1 MSGNRLFIKAN
12 KREDFSIHLRLM
24 VDTLVYKL
32 AVKYVSR
39 TDERYIDI
47 LENTFEN
54 YNISVEEFKIEV
66 FNRLK

>member
-1 MSGNRLFIKAN
+1 
-12 KREDFSIHLRLM
+12 M
-24 VDTLVYKL
+24 VDTLVYKQ

-66 FNRLK
+66 FNSR